1 MAYIF
6 LSHSHADKPFARK
19 LAASLRGNGH
29 SVWIDEAEINIGDS
43 LIGKI
48 REGLDKVDYVCAILS
63 KSSIDSQWV
72 QKELDIA
79 SNREIDEKRVVVLP
93 LLISDIEL
101 PGFLRG
107 KFYGDFR
114 DEARYDEIFEGL
126 LRAVGGGKKVDEA
139 SPEEIE
145 TLRVALD
152 HAQAQAE
159 AHQRAA
165 KRAEN
170 AAFRAKSTR
179 LKEAIA
185 EANKNFPRHATIN
198 NTYAF
203 EVADSPVTLDY
214 LLWAIAKAARK
225 GAHPLEALIS
235 VTNQWEDVEN
245 MLQAYSEMVERP

>member
-19 LAASLRGNGH
+19 LAANLRSNGH

-48 REGLDKVDYVCAILS
+48 REGLDKVDYVCALLS

-79 SNREIDEKRVVVLP
+79 SNREIDEKRVMVLP
-93 LLISDIEL
+93 LLISDVEL

-114 DEARYDEIFEGL
+114 DEGRYEEVFEAL
-126 LRAVGGGKKVDEA
+126 LRAVGGGNKVNEA
-139 SPEEIE
+139 SASEIE
-145 TLRVALD
+145 ALRIALS
-152 HAQAQAE
+152 HAQEQVD

-170 AAFRAKSTR
+170 AAFRAKSTG

-185 EANKNFPRHATIN
+185 DANRNFPHHATIN

-203 EVADSPVTLDY
+203 EVADSPITLDY

-225 GAHPLEALIS
+225 GAHPLDALIS
-235 VTNQWEDVEN
+235 LTNQWEDVES
-245 MLQAYSEMVERP
+245 MLQAYSEMVERS